1 MKIMP
6 ALSRERQLRVCGW
19 LAASLMAAS
28 TLGAQTAAPRIRSE
42 INISVLTQL
51 QGSRHPLA
59 LPEFDAGRV
68 PADTKLTGMSISFK
82 LSAAQQAD
90 LDALIAAQQN
100 PASGLFHQ
108 WLTPDQYAARFGMAQ
123 ADLDKVQNWLLQ
135 QGFTVDWVA
144 RSRNMIRFSGTVS
157 QAERAFSTEMHY
169 YNAEGSRHFAPSSD
183 LQIPS
188 ALAPVVLAVRN
199 LDNFRPKAQV
209 VVHKD
214 VQPRASFTSGSSGNH
229 YFAPGDIVTAYDVQ
243 KLYNPGGFTGTGQT
257 IAIAGQS
264 AIAVTD
270 IENFQSAAGL
280 NKKDPTQVLVPGTGA
295 AATCSNDETESDL
308 DLEWSGA
315 MAPGVN
321 IIFVYVGGPCLTSTA
336 SIWDSIQYAVDEKL
350 ANIISVSY
358 GACEPLLGTFS
369 LESTFSQAVAQ
380 GQTIVAAS
388 GDQGSTACFV
398 ENPPK
403 TGDPSLTIQEE
414 LAVNYPA
421 SSPNVTGVGGTEISA
436 ANDATGAGTYWNY
449 TSGTDIIA
457 SAKSY
462 IPEVAWNDDSSSGGI
477 GATGGG
483 VSTLFAKPTW
493 QRTLTPADG
502 HRDVPDI
509 SLYASGG
516 YPGYLYCTS
525 DSSSWST
532 GQVGSCT
539 NGFRDS
545 SSSGL
550 LTVAGGTSFAA
561 PIFSGM
567 MALIN
572 EKAGYN
578 TGSGGNINPM
588 LYGLATSGG
597 AYSAGT
603 IFHDTPSGSNN
614 NCSAAGST
622 YCSSSGNTSY
632 VTAAGYDLVTG
643 LGSIDLNNLATAW
656 TASTSA
662 LVGTATTISA
672 SNPAPAANA
681 SDTFTITV
689 VAASGTTTPT
699 GTVTLQIDGG
709 TAHSGTT
716 TTATLSA
723 SNTAGTATATYQ
735 TSFTTAGAHQV
746 IAQYPGDANFAASS
760 GVVSVNVGGTSSGKG
775 SFSISASPSSLNVAQ
790 GSSGNETIT
799 IVPTGG
805 YTGTVLLTLN
815 SSDNNSLANLCYG
828 FTTTLNNGDGSVI
841 ITGTSAVT
849 TNLNFNTLPSS
860 CGLVVPNKGNP
871 QMRRLGDIKTAKN
884 NSPNPAPM
892 AIAFAGLLLIG
903 FMGRYSRK
911 FSALAVLA
919 VLLAVGITVT
929 ACGGGGGGGG
939 GTTVTPDPPKGT
951 YTISVTAQDSA
962 SSTIPTA
969 TTNFTFVI
977 Q

>member
-1 MKIMP
+1 
-6 ALSRERQLRVCGW
+6 V
-19 LAASLMAAS
+19 
-28 TLGAQTAAPRIRSE
+28 
-42 INISVLTQL
+42 
-51 QGSRHPLA
+51 
-59 LPEFDAGRV
+59 
-68 PADTKLTGMSISFK
+68 
-82 LSAAQQAD
+82 
-90 LDALIAAQQN
+90 DALIAAQQN
-100 PASGLFHQ
+100 PESPLFHQ
-108 WLTPDQYAARFGMAQ
+108 WITPDQYAARFGMAQ

-135 QGFTVDWVA
+135 QGFSVDWVA
-144 RSRNMIRFSGTVS
+144 RSRNMIRFSGSVS
-157 QAERAFSTEMHY
+157 QVERAFSTEMHY
-169 YNAEGSRHFAPSSD
+169 FNAQGERHFAPSTD

-199 LDNFRPKAQV
+199 LDNFRPKPQV

-229 YFAPGDIVTAYDVQ
+229 YFAPGDIVTTYDVQ
-243 KLYNPGGFTGTGQT
+243 KLYNPGGFTGTGQS

-270 IENFQSAAGL
+270 IENFQGAAGL
-280 NKKDPTQVLVPGTGA
+280 NIKDPTQVLVPGTGA
-295 AATCSNDETESDL
+295 AATYSNDETESDL

-315 MAPGVN
+315 MAPGAN
-321 IIFVYVGGPCLTSTA
+321 IIFVFSGSSSTA
-336 SIWDSIQYAVDEKL
+336 SIWDAIQYAVDEKL
-350 ANIISVSY
+350 ANIISISY
-358 GACEPLLGTFS
+358 GGCEPLLGTFS
-369 LESTFSQAVAQ
+369 LETTFSQAVAQ

-421 SSPNVTGVGGTEISA
+421 SSPNVTAVGGTEISA
-436 ANDATGAGTYWNY
+436 ANDASGAGTYWNY

-462 IPEVAWNDDSSSGGI
+462 IPEVAWNDDSSTSGL

-493 QRTLTPADG
+493 QGTLTPADG

-561 PIFSGM
+561 PIFAGM
-567 MALIN
+567 LALVN
-572 EKAGYN
+572 QQAGYI
-578 TGSGGNINPM
+578 TGSGNINPM
-588 LYGLATSGG
+588 LYKLATSGG

-622 YCSSSGNTSY
+622 YCAGSGMSSY
-632 VTAAGYDLVTG
+632 ATAAGYDLVTG
-643 LGSIDLNNLATAW
+643 LGSIDLGNLASAW

-662 LVGTATTISA
+662 LVGTSTTISA

-689 VAASGTTTPT
+689 VAAGGAATPT
-699 GTVTLQIDGG
+699 GSVTLQIDGG

-716 TTATLSA
+716 TTATLAA
-723 SNTAGTATATYQ
+723 SNTPGTATATYA
-735 TSFTTAGAHQV
+735 TSFTTAGAHQIV
-746 IAQYPGDANFAASS
+746 AQYPGDANFAAST

-775 SFSISASPSSLNVAQ
+775 SFSVSASPSSLSVAQ
-790 GSSGNETIT
+790 GSSGNETIN

-805 YTGTVLLTLN
+805 YTGTVLLTLGA
-815 SSDNNSLANLCYG
+815 SSADSAALTNLCYS
-828 FTTTLNNGDGSVI
+828 FATTLNNGDGSVTV
-841 ITGTSAVT
+841 TGTSTVPT
-849 TNLNFNTLPSS
+849 TLNFNTLPSS
-860 CGLVVPNKGNP
+860 CGLAVPNKGSP
-871 QMRRLGDIKTAKN
+871 QMRRLGGIKTAKN

-911 FSALAVLA
+911 LSALAGLA

-939 GTTVTPDPPKGT
+939 TTVTPDPPKGT
-951 YTISVTAQDSA
+951 YTITVTAQDSA

-969 TTNFTFVI
+969 TTSFTFVI